1 MKGVL
6 LTTAGIA
13 LAVACWG
20 IYGPVLH
27 EGSHHLGNS
36 RLKPLICVG
45 IAYFI
50 VAILV
55 PVAALASQ
63 GQLRGDWN
71 FPGVSWSLAAGAAGA
86 FGAIGI
92 ILALAYGG
100 KPIYVMPL
108 VFGGAPVINTL
119 FSMYM
124 SKAYRQG
131 VSPVFYAG
139 LILVIAGAATVLV
152 FAPRAPKPAAHK
164 AEPAPESV
172 AHGLPAADSQDS
184 PA

>member
-1 MKGVL
+1 
-6 LTTAGIA
+6 
-13 LAVACWG
+13 
-20 IYGPVLH
+20 
-27 EGSHHLGNS
+27 
-36 RLKPLICVG
+36 
-45 IAYFI
+45 
-50 VAILV
+50 
-55 PVAALASQ
+55 
-63 GQLRGDWN
+63 
-71 FPGVSWSLAAGAAGA
+71 
-86 FGAIGI
+86 
-92 ILALAYGG
+92 
-100 KPIYVMPL
+100 
-108 VFGGAPVINTL
+108 
-119 FSMYM
+119 MYM